1 MHWQNFVAI
10 FALASGAFSKTDIPS
25 GDTNGVSDWQIGSR
39 DGDTAE
45 GFIEPYQF
53 QNEKVAT
60 DTLLHT
66 LSEVMADITAATRED
81 AQDGLDFSIN
91 TAFSSVQARLNK
103 LKELANNHFKM
114 LELCHSLLLQPVFG
128 VPMSYSMSH
137 DIPFWRFISRRR
149 ANQLGR
155 VTNNL
160 RSAVSDYQLR
170 YNTFQYKINT
180 MVSKLAHIWFLTGR
194 QFGNILELSRSIG
207 FIAYELYLDAES
219 IRHPIYQFI
228 VLRNKLRN
236 ARVKFDAIENTEYLP
251 QYVPDQFFKTHFSRR
266 RNSQDSKEI
275 KRLYAMQGQ
284 RKIDRKQYFDIE

>member
-1 MHWQNFVAI
+1 MYWFSCVAI
-10 FALASGAFSKTDIPS
+10 FALASGAFSKTDILS
-25 GDTNGVSDWQIGSR
+25 GNINGVGDWQIGST
-39 DGDTAE
+39 DGHTAE
-45 GFIEPYQF
+45 GSIEPYQF
-53 QNEKVAT
+53 ENEQVAT

-81 AQDGLDFSIN
+81 AQVGAQFSGF
-91 TAFSSVQARLNK
+91 TAFSSIKARMKK
-103 LKELANNHFKM
+103 LKELANNHLKM

-160 RSAVSDYQLR
+160 RSTVSDYQLR
-170 YNTFQYKINT
+170 HNTFQYKVNT
-180 MVSKLAHIWFLTGR
+180 MVSKLVNMWSLTGR
-194 QFGNILELSRSIG
+194 QFGNILDLSRSFG

-219 IRHPIYQFI
+219 IRQSIYQFI
-228 VLRNKLRN
+228 VLRNSLRN
-236 ARVKFDAIENTEYLP
+236 ARVKFYAIENTEYLP
-251 QYVPDQFFKTHFSRR
+251 QYVSDQFFKNHFSRR

-275 KRLYAMQGQ
+275 ARLYAMQGW
-284 RKIDRKQYFDIE
+284 KKVDRRQYTDIE